1 MQSFATARQNIASG
15 DAIFWRGK
23 SSPRQCSDRRLLG
36 GVGLSVKPLH
46 APIRRQLVERGG
58 RRREATIGFKPYRRL
73 SSLIRSDLIDYRWT
87 DGGSI
92 VDRVSTILYFVRRY
106 DKYILCRIT
115 LKFKEE
121 TVGSKIYLNP
131 TRDDSNHE

>member
-1 MQSFATARQNIASG
+1 MRFFGGDSPLLATAATVVC
-15 DAIFWRGK
+15 W
-23 SSPRQCSDRRLLG
+23 G
-36 GVGLSVKPLH
+36 GAGLSVKPLH
-46 APIRRQLVERGG
+46 APIRQRLVERGG
-58 RRREATIGFKPYRRL
+58 CQRGATIGFKPYRRL